1 AECGCRLTCQKGY
14 GAQQGDNC
22 ASVAAAHHISLSSF
36 KAMNPG
42 INCYYF
48 FVGQWLCVK
57 GTTAAL

>member
-1 AECGCRLTCQKGY
+1 
-14 GAQQGDNC
+14 
-22 ASVAAAHHISLSSF
+22 
-36 KAMNPG
+36 MNPG